1 MRKVILIITFLLC
14 MVIFTLIIMMIGFKQ
29 NEIRLL
35 YLGLGVPLWLYLIF
49 VYLKFLNKITVEK
62 EFTIVKNPVFGKEK
76 VEYREIEYWKEIQP
90 PARGNLYRTLI
101 LKTYQNKRKIT
112 ILEDVD
118 CMKFETLRLKLKSE
132 WKSKEKV

>member
-1 MRKVILIITFLLC
+1 MT
-14 MVIFTLIIMMIGFKQ
+14 IGFMQ
-29 NEIRLL
+29 NETGLL
-35 YLGLGVPLWLYLIF
+35 YLGVGIPLWLYLIF
-49 VYLKFLNKITVEK
+49 VYLKFLNKITIEK

-76 VEYREIEYWKEIQP
+76 VQYREIEYWKEIQAP
-90 PARGNLYRTLI
+90 VRGPFYRTLM

-118 CMKFETLRLKLKSE
+118 CRKFETLRLILKSD